1 MEQHE
6 LILIGGGSGEPQY
19 LLPAAKEALESADFV
34 FSSKRFFALV
44 PAEKLVEADRISQ
57 WLEQIPVLL
66 QRGTVAVLL
75 SGDPLLYSFCRTVI
89 TKHPEWRPRI
99 IPGIS
104 SLQMLGCAFGLTMEE
119 AAICSLHGR
128 TCTAGHIAYTVAQHP
143 VTFFLCAPDS
153 GPREI
158 AAVLLQYQLGQT
170 MLFVG
175 ANLGSNAQQLW
186 QGSPSE
192 FLAQENPALC
202 VAAVRNPSAH
212 AIVTPAL
219 LPDRAFFR
227 NESPMTKGEIRAIV
241 LQKLQLFPDAVVWDI
256 GAGTGSISVE
266 CARMCPFGTVFAV
279 EYQEKAL
286 QILAQN
292 KAYFQADAMKIIAG
306 KAEAQLE
313 QLPVPDCIF
322 IGGSKGEL
330 PQLLQKI
337 RELPKKIRLVMTAVT
352 LETQAQAY
360 ALLQSFPH
368 LEMLQITVQHP
379 KAVGEYHVLQS
390 NYPVTIFSCDTKED

>member
-1 MEQHE
+1 
-6 LILIGGGSGEPQY
+6 
-19 LLPAAKEALESADFV
+19 
-34 FSSKRFFALV
+34 
-44 PAEKLVEADRISQ
+44 
-57 WLEQIPVLL
+57 
-66 QRGTVAVLL
+66 
-75 SGDPLLYSFCRTVI
+75 
-89 TKHPEWRPRI
+89 
-99 IPGIS
+99 
-104 SLQMLGCAFGLTMEE
+104 
-119 AAICSLHGR
+119 
-128 TCTAGHIAYTVAQHP
+128 
-143 VTFFLCAPDS
+143 
-153 GPREI
+153 
-158 AAVLLQYQLGQT
+158 
-170 MLFVG
+170 
-175 ANLGSNAQQLW
+175 
-186 QGSPSE
+186 
-192 FLAQENPALC
+192 
-202 VAAVRNPSAH
+202 
-212 AIVTPAL
+212 
-219 LPDRAFFR
+219 
-227 NESPMTKGEIRAIV
+227 MTKGEIRAIV

-313 QLPVPDCIF
+313 QLPIPDCIF

-330 PQLLQKI
+330 PQLLKKI

-390 NYPVTIFSCDTKED
+390 NSPVTIFSCDTKED

>member
-1 MEQHE
+1 
-6 LILIGGGSGEPQY
+6 
-19 LLPAAKEALESADFV
+19 
-34 FSSKRFFALV
+34 
-44 PAEKLVEADRISQ
+44 
-57 WLEQIPVLL
+57 
-66 QRGTVAVLL
+66 
-75 SGDPLLYSFCRTVI
+75 
-89 TKHPEWRPRI
+89 
-99 IPGIS
+99 
-104 SLQMLGCAFGLTMEE
+104 
-119 AAICSLHGR
+119 
-128 TCTAGHIAYTVAQHP
+128 
-143 VTFFLCAPDS
+143 
-153 GPREI
+153 
-158 AAVLLQYQLGQT
+158 

-186 QGSPSE
+186 QGSPAE

-266 CARMCPFGTVFAV
+266 CARMCPFGTIFAV

-313 QLPVPDCIF
+313 QLPIPDCIF